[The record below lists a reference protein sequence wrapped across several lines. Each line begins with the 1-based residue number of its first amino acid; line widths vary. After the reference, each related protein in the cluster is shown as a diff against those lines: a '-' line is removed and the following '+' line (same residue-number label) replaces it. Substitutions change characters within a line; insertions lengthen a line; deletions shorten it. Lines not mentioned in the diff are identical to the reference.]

1 MSPHRCP
8 QQAHD
13 ELLALRCQ
21 LGERSAFDELIR
33 RWALPLRRHVLRVSG
48 DEAAADDLVQEIW
61 LAVVRGIAGLRDPAR
76 LRAWLFGIAHRV
88 LVDRMRARY
97 ASAVDAGIDLEAIVD
112 DAPAMDRQTLAH
124 AVERGLARVPL
135 LEREVLD
142 LFYLQEL
149 SLVDTAAALAIP
161 VGTVKSRLFRARE
174 ALRVVLIDSEI
185 AP

>member
-1 MSPHRCP
+1 MPPDHLP
-8 QQAHD
+8 LDALD

-48 DEAAADDLVQEIW
+48 DDAAADDLMQEIW

-97 ASAVDAGIDLEAIVD
+97 AAAIDADTDIESIVD
-112 DAPAMDRQTLAH
+112 EAPAIDRQTLAQ

-149 SLVDTAAALAIP
+149 SLADTAAVLGIP
-161 VGTVKSRLFRARE
+161 LGTVKSRLFRARE

>member
-1 MSPHRCP
+1 MSSIQPL

-21 LGERSAFDELIR
+21 LGERAAFDDLIR
-33 RWALPLRRHVLRVSG
+33 TWAPSLRRHVLRVSG
-48 DEAAADDLVQEIW
+48 YDSAADDLVQEIW
-61 LAVVRGIAGLRDPAR
+61 LGVVKGIARLRDPAR
-76 LRAWLFGIAHRV
+76 LRSWLFGIAHRV
-88 LVDRMRARY
+88 LVDRLRTSYSAAIDADVDVDSIAGDARTLDRE
-97 ASAVDAGIDLEAIVD
+97 AVAQE
-112 DAPAMDRQTLAH
+112 
-124 AVERGLARVPL
+124 VERGLSRVAL

-149 SLVDTAAALAIP
+149 SLADVAAALDVP

-174 ALRVVLIDSEI
+174 ALRVVLVNSEI